1 MDDIY
6 EKKSLEKYD
15 NTVGCMREV
24 DQRMK
29 TDYRQI
35 LERKI
40 DERFIE
46 IKDNIAMDKVI
57 KECNHLYEEKMT
69 QWEGVELEEF
79 VTEHK
84 RMKEESIKKFDDLE
98 KPGTNDFQVRA
109 KKILKNKMERFF
121 TRKKFTVNADLVFKE
136 VLEEYTACLKK
147 RSHLNL
153 NRVLTTKH
161 KKLVWESLQI
171 IQEQLPPECAPEV
184 YEKLLNETKTVYA
197 DVKKR
202 NLKWKAGAGILGSV
216 LVAGSIAATVLL
228 PPILPYLAAAEY
240 STAGLIAALIAGTAA
255 GAGLLPL
262 KVALPNAAEVMDTE
276 VFISAMMIKQE
287 EERALEDADE
297 AGQVDEPNEEPD
309 HTNNDTSDTRPIL

>member
-1 MDDIY
+1 
-6 EKKSLEKYD
+6 
-15 NTVGCMREV
+15 
-24 DQRMK
+24 
-29 TDYRQI
+29 
-35 LERKI
+35 
-40 DERFIE
+40 
-46 IKDNIAMDKVI
+46 MDKVI

-255 GAGLLPL
+255 GGGAVGGGLAGIVLALKGSSEFDFKQSIVTAGLLPL